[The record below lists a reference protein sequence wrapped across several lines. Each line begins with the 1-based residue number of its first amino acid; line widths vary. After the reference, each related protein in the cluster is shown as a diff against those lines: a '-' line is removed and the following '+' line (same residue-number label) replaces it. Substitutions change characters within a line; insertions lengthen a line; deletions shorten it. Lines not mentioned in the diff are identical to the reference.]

1 MIRTRTQSLAERKII
16 DDTRKRSYII
26 EAQNPYKV
34 YWDMLIILCALTT
47 AFFVPVEIAFDSIDR
62 TFDGYWITHVLDI
75 TVDII
80 FLIDIVVGFLSEF
93 TDTASGDQIRNPK
106 RIAINYMQGTFFFD
120 AVSSLPFVIEALF
133 RSGLKKLPGFASFL
147 SFLRIFKL
155 VRLRKI
161 DTTIAELSWSKETKT
176 QVRRVA
182 AVLSLAIVMHVQACI
197 IFTVLDHEKFWVAPL
212 DFGNLSTD
220 IWHSGK
226 TNTYIY
232 WKMMY
237 HSALV
242 FAMVDIGPR
251 SIAEIVSLIVLIIAA
266 AIITA
271 VIYGLF
277 GSYTE

>member
-1 MIRTRTQSLAERKII
+1 
-16 DDTRKRSYII
+16 
-26 EAQNPYKV
+26 
-34 YWDMLIILCALTT
+34 
-47 AFFVPVEIAFDSIDR
+47 
-62 TFDGYWITHVLDI
+62 
-75 TVDII
+75 
-80 FLIDIVVGFLSEF
+80 
-93 TDTASGDQIRNPK
+93 
-106 RIAINYMQGTFFFD
+106 MQGTLFFD
-120 AVSSLPFVIEALF
+120 AISSLPFVIEALF
-133 RSGLKKLPGFASFL
+133 RSGLKKFPGFASFL

-161 DTTIAELSWSKETKT
+161 DTTIASLSWSKETKT

-197 IFTVLDHEKFWVAPL
+197 IFMVLDQERFWVAPL
-212 DFGNLSTD
+212 DFGNLRTD

-226 TNTYIY
+226 SNTYIY

-251 SIAEIVSLIVLIIAA
+251 SIAEITFLIVLIIAA

-277 GSYTE
+277 GSYTEQIKAKENAFLNAFESGNQVMLRLKCKSQLVHKIRDYYKSTFDLKTLQKENQGFRDGLSISLRESIRTELFDATWR